1 MYNNYNVVIFH
12 FSCQVE
18 RTSVKFL
25 LFNIV
30 NKKMRTVWNTVE
42 FVLAFRNKHDKL
54 NFLLEIYL

>member
-1 MYNNYNVVIFH
+1 MYKNVVKFH

-42 FVLAFRNKHDKL
+42 FVLAFGNKHDKL